1 MTKSFYKSVFSLI
14 LMVFLFG
21 ALPVFA
27 QGSNPEMADAL
38 RQDGKIW
45 VVVLSLL
52 VILIGMIGFLFRTE
66 SSLQNL
72 EKKLK
77 QHEN

>member
-1 MTKSFYKSVFSLI
+1 MKSLCRSVSGLI
-14 LMVFLFG
+14 LVGLMFG
-21 ALPVFA
+21 SLPVVA

-52 VILIGMIGFLFRTE
+52 VILIGMVGYLFRTE
-66 SSLQNL
+66 SRLQNL
-72 EKKLK
+72 EKKLN

>member
-1 MTKSFYKSVFSLI
+1 MKSLCRSVSGLI
-14 LMVFLFG
+14 LVGLMLG
-21 ALPVFA
+21 SLPVVA

-52 VILIGMIGFLFRTE
+52 VILIGMVGYLFRTE
-66 SSLQNL
+66 SRLQNL
-72 EKKLK
+72 EKKLN

>member
-1 MTKSFYKSVFSLI
+1 MKSLCKSVSGLI
-14 LMVFLFG
+14 LIVLMLG
-21 ALPVFA
+21 SLPVVA
-27 QGSNPEMADAL
+27 QGSSPEMADSL

-52 VILIGMIGFLFRTE
+52 VILIGIIGFLLRTE
-66 SSLQNL
+66 SRLQNL